1 MGQEFNEISNIDS
14 TILQAKPVMPD
25 IHVEERMKIT
35 DEVRNAGSIAI
46 SGHIRPDGDCV
57 GSVMGLYLYLKKEM
71 PETEIDVYLDKPA
84 DIFNCISHIED
95 IKDIKSGFNANKIYD
110 VFFALDCSDDRL
122 GEVRTLYECARK
134 KINIDHHIS
143 NPGSGDVRIVEP
155 ERSSTAE
162 LLYDL
167 MDPGKVDRETAM
179 ALYIGIIHDTG
190 VLRYS
195 NTSPRT
201 LQVTAE
207 LIKFGFDFSELIEK
221 TFYEKTYVQT
231 QIMGRAILESIR
243 FMDNRCIVSM
253 VSRRMMEFYQVA
265 PKDLDGIVNQLQAV
279 KDVDCAIF
287 MYETGTLEYKVSMRS
302 NGRVDVSSVAMK
314 FGGGGHVRAAGC
326 TMNGTYH
333 DNINNLSIEI
343 AEQLKIR

>member
-1 MGQEFNEISNIDS
+1 
-14 TILQAKPVMPD
+14 
-25 IHVEERMKIT
+25 MKIT
-35 DEVRNAGSIAI
+35 EEVRDAGSIAI

-57 GSVMGLYLYLKKEM
+57 GSVMGLYLYLKKTL
-71 PETEIDVYLDKPA
+71 PETEIDVYLEKPA
-84 DIFNCISHIED
+84 DIFHCINHIED
-95 IKDIKSGFNANKIYD
+95 IKSEININKIYD
-110 VFFALDCSDDRL
+110 VFLALDCSDDRL
-122 GEVRTLYECARK
+122 GDARPLFESARR

-143 NPGSGDVRIVEP
+143 SPGCGDLSIVEP

-167 MDPGKVDRETAM
+167 MDAEQVDEEIAT

-201 LQVTAE
+201 LRIVAE
-207 LIKFGFDFSELIEK
+207 LIKFGFDFSSIIES
-221 TFYEKTYVQT
+221 TFYEKTYLQT
-231 QIMGRAILESIR
+231 QIMGRAILESVR
-243 FMDNRCIVSM
+243 FMHDKCIVSM
-253 VSRRMMEFYQVA
+253 VSRRMMEFYQVT
-265 PKDLDGIVNQLQAV
+265 PGDLDGIVNQLQTV
-279 KDVDCAIF
+279 RGVECAIF
-287 MYETGTLEYKVSMRS
+287 MYETGTLEYKVSLRS
-302 NGRVDVSSVAMK
+302 NGRVDVASVAMK

-343 AEQLKIR
+343 AEQLDME

>member
-1 MGQEFNEISNIDS
+1 
-14 TILQAKPVMPD
+14 
-25 IHVEERMKIT
+25 MKIM
-35 DEVRNAGSIAI
+35 DEVKYAGSIAI
-46 SGHIRPDGDCV
+46 SGHVRPDGDCV
-57 GSVMGLYLYLKKEM
+57 GSVMGLYLYLKRELPKA
-71 PETEIDVYLDKPA
+71 EIDVYLDKPA
-84 DIFNCISHIED
+84 DIFDCISCIEE
-95 IKDIKSGFNANKIYD
+95 IRSGSVPDKIYD
-110 VFFALDCSDDRL
+110 VFIALDCSDDRL
-122 GEVRTLYECARK
+122 GDARPLFERARR

-143 NPGSGDVRIVEP
+143 NPGCGDVRIVEP

-162 LLYDL
+162 LLYEL
-167 MDPGKVDRETAM
+167 MNSEMIDAEIAK

-201 LQVTAE
+201 LQIAAE
-207 LIKFGFDFSELIEK
+207 LLRFGFDFSGIIEK

-231 QIMGRAILESIR
+231 QIMGRAILESVR
-243 FMDNRCIVSM
+243 FMHDRCIVSM
-253 VSRRMMEFYQVA
+253 VSRRMMEFYQVT

-279 KDVDCAIF
+279 KGVDCAIF

-302 NGRVDVSSVAMK
+302 NGRVDVASVASK

-343 AEQLKIR
+343 ADQLGVE